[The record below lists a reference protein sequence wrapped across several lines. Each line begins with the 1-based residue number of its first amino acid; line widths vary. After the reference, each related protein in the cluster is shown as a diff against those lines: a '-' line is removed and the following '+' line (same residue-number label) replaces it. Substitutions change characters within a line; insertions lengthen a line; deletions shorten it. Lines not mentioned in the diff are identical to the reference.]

1 VSSSTT
7 LTGKRI
13 EMEQEQITEQITQL
27 ESAINQ
33 RSNFL
38 INNDPQVQRLAG
50 QLEVYRA
57 LVEKS
62 EPEHV
67 E

>member
-1 VSSSTT
+1 
-7 LTGKRI
+7 
-13 EMEQEQITEQITQL
+13 MEQEQITEQITQL

>member
-1 VSSSTT
+1 MSSSTT